1 MLFPLCPLTARD
13 RHQGKLIPPVKH
25 NVIVR
30 AIVTV
35 GPLSPSCRA
44 VSGRPARHPDR
55 SQPESARLGQPDARR
70 IVTPGS
76 LPIFPMGRTLHHHSH
91 RHCGTPVPQAVGP

>member
-1 MLFPLCPLTARD
+1 MLFPPCPLTARD

-25 NVIVR
+25 GVIVR

-44 VSGRPARHPDR
+44 VLGRPARHPDR
-55 SQPESARLGQPDARR
+55 PQPESTR
-70 IVTPGS
+70 VTTQKYPS
-76 LPIFPMGRTLHHHSH
+76 LDFACYFIFASSWHNHHHV
-91 RHCGTPVPQAVGP
+91 TYFIK